1 LRNSQISPHACQPQH
16 NIVCSAAA
24 EGPIDFYKSQ
34 IQVQIIRS
42 KADPNYRAPYTTV
55 SACVK
60 ATIRENGFK
69 GPFQVRGSTSAM
81 HGV

>member
-1 LRNSQISPHACQPQH
+1 LHFTTST
-16 NIVCSAAA
+16 

-42 KADPNYRAPYTTV
+42 KADPAYRPPYTTV
-55 SACVK
+55 SACVQ

-69 GPFQVRGSTSAM
+69 GPFQVGSTSKHAE
-81 HGV
+81 HAS